1 MTTLLKEYLN
11 LWMEVPCVVTMLI
24 SLATIS
30 IVMVVIF
37 FLICQLTSR
46 ERMLKGSR
54 ELMDVI
60 PSQ

>member
-1 MTTLLKEYLN
+1 MTTLLKEHLN
-11 LWMEVPCVVTMLI
+11 LWVEAPCVVTMLI

-37 FLICQLTSR
+37 FFICQLTSR
-46 ERMLKGSR
+46 EHMLKGSR